1 MSLKKNTT
9 QEYLDSSKN
18 QHFIAEGY
26 LKEYLEKKK
35 FYLLPKNLF
44 WKNIIIFFHLKL
56 FRKARIFFGFFFK
69 VKFIFKNP
77 SEYPIII
84 FDDVSSEI
92 IERVLEEKNYYI
104 LRCRIEN
111 IRKIYLSLDII
122 FFIILNYSKRSLKLN
137 YLIGL
142 IKSINPKIVVTIID
156 NSIDFSI
163 ISKFFDE
170 NKVKFVALQNAS
182 RFKKELSKDFNYVP
196 NYFSFGDFEIETIKN
211 NNIKLPRLL
220 AIGSTNAAVAKEY
233 FLNNNYDLTKKKNDI
248 CLISEFHPF
257 LNKEFA
263 NIKNV
268 SKNITLAAD
277 YSLKFCAKYN
287 KNIIFTGRSSNFLD
301 LEGETIF
308 YKNFIKDIDF
318 KISLPDRS
326 KFENYKNVVESELI
340 IGTHST
346 MLLEAFTFGRKILWC
361 NWVDEADFPCEGIC
375 VLNSKRQDDFNERVH
390 EILKMD
396 YQEYLSKIKNI
407 NLVYNLKAN
416 TLKLLREEL
425 K

>member
-122 FFIILNYSKRSLKLN
+122 FFIILNYFKRSLKLN

-156 NSIDFSI
+156 N
-163 ISKFFDE
+163 
-170 NKVKFVALQNAS
+170 
-182 RFKKELSKDFNYVP
+182 
-196 NYFSFGDFEIETIKN
+196 NYFWIN
-211 NNIKLPRLL
+211 
-220 AIGSTNAAVAKEY
+220 
-233 FLNNNYDLTKKKNDI
+233 
-248 CLISEFHPF
+248 
-257 LNKEFA
+257 
-263 NIKNV
+263 
-268 SKNITLAAD
+268 
-277 YSLKFCAKYN
+277 
-287 KNIIFTGRSSNFLD
+287 
-301 LEGETIF
+301 
-308 YKNFIKDIDF
+308 
-318 KISLPDRS
+318 
-326 KFENYKNVVESELI
+326 
-340 IGTHST
+340 
-346 MLLEAFTFGRKILWC
+346 TF
-361 NWVDEADFPCEGIC
+361 N
-375 VLNSKRQDDFNERVH
+375 
-390 EILKMD
+390 
-396 YQEYLSKIKNI
+396 
-407 NLVYNLKAN
+407 
-416 TLKLLREEL
+416 
-425 K
+425 